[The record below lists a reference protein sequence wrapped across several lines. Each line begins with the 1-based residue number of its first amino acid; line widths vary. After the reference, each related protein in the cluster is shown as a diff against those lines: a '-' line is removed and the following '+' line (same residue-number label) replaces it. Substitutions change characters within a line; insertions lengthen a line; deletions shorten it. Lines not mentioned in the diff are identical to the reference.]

1 MILKLCLKHFY
12 LYFWEEKIMKV
23 SIGVVALNE
32 EKTLPSLF
40 EDFKLQTYPHDE
52 IEIILVDGIST
63 DNTKEIMQTF
73 KDNNDFLE
81 VKILD
86 NPKKIQSAGW
96 NIVIK
101 NFTGDVLVRI
111 DAHSS
116 IPRDFIEKNV
126 KNIKSGEDVSGGKR
140 PNIIDE
146 NTAYKRMLLEAES
159 SMFGSS
165 IAPFRNASGKKYVKS
180 MFHAMYKREVLE
192 KVGFFNE
199 KLLRTE
205 DNEFHYRIRKAGYK
219 LCYNDNIVSY
229 QHTRNS
235 LLKMIKQKKANGMWI
250 GLTTAVCPE
259 CLNLYHYIPFAFLV
273 ALFISII
280 SLFFTKYLFL
290 LVFGSYLIVNV
301 LMSLSSI
308 IKGKFNVYNLLLP
321 IVFFLLHISYGY
333 GTLVGFL
340 KIPSFLKTY
349 NKED

>member
-63 DNTKEIMQTF
+63 DNTT
-73 KDNNDFLE
+73 
-81 VKILD
+81 
-86 NPKKIQSAGW
+86 
-96 NIVIK
+96 
-101 NFTGDVLVRI
+101 
-111 DAHSS
+111 
-116 IPRDFIEKNV
+116 
-126 KNIKSGEDVSGGKR
+126 GEDVSGGKR

>member
-1 MILKLCLKHFY
+1 
-12 LYFWEEKIMKV
+12 MKV

-40 EDFKLQTYPHDE
+40 EDIKLQTYPHDK
-52 IEIILVDGIST
+52 IEIILIDGLSS
-63 DNTKEIMQTF
+63 DNTKKIMQDF
-73 KDNNDFLE
+73 KNDNDF
-81 VKILD
+81 VDIKIID

-96 NIVIK
+96 NLVIN
-101 NFTGDVLVRI
+101 NFSGDVLVRI

-116 IPRDFIEKNV
+116 IPKDFIEKNV
-126 KNIKSGEDVSGGKR
+126 KNIESGEYVSGGKR

-146 NTAYKRMLLEAES
+146 DTLYKRMLLEAES
-159 SMFGSS
+159 SMFGSG
-165 IAPFRNASGKKYVKS
+165 IAPFRNTSGKKYVKS

-192 KVGFFNE
+192 KVGLFNE

-205 DNEFHYRIRKAGYK
+205 DNEFHYRIRNAGYK
-219 LCYNDNIVSY
+219 LCYDDDIVSY

-235 LLKMIKQKKANGMWI
+235 LSKMIKQKKANGMWI

-273 ALFISII
+273 SLFISTIA
-280 SLFFTKYLFL
+280 LFYTKYLFI
-290 LVFGSYLIVNV
+290 LVFGSYLIVNI

-308 IKGKFNVYNLLLP
+308 FKGKFNPYNLLLP

-333 GTLVGFL
+333 GTLIGFL

>member
-1 MILKLCLKHFY
+1 
-12 LYFWEEKIMKV
+12 MKV

-40 EDFKLQTYPHDE
+40 EDFKMQTYPHDK

-63 DNTKEIMQTF
+63 DNTKKIMQDF
-73 KDNNDFLE
+73 KENNNFRE

-116 IPRDFIEKNV
+116 VPKDFIEKNV
-126 KNIKSGEDVSGGKR
+126 RNIEAGEDVSGGKR
-140 PNIIDE
+140 PNIIDDD
-146 NTAYKRMLLEAES
+146 TGYKIMLLEAES
-159 SMFGSS
+159 SMFGSG

-180 MFHAMYKREVLE
+180 MFHAMYRREVLE

-219 LCYNDNIVSY
+219 LCYDDDIISY

-235 LLKMIKQKKANGMWI
+235 LSKMIKQKKANGMWI
-250 GLTTAVCPE
+250 GLTTSVCPD

-280 SLFFTKYLFL
+280 SLFFTQYLFL

-301 LMSLSSI
+301 LMSLTSI
-308 IKGKFNVYNLLLP
+308 LKGKFNVYNLLLP